1 MFKRLFDIIFS
12 LFGLIILLPFLL
24 IISVLIIFDSKGGIF
39 YLQSRV
45 GKGSVDF
52 SLFKFRTM
60 ITDADKL
67 GLLTV
72 GERDGRITRIGYYL
86 RKSKLDELPQLL
98 NVFIGDMSFVGPRPE
113 VRKYVDLYNPEQ
125 LKVLN
130 VKPGITDL
138 ASIKFINE
146 SEILASYDN
155 PEQAYIKEIMPLKLK
170 INLEYISK
178 ANIVSDIKIVFQTFM
193 KIILLANKIK

>member
-178 ANIVSDIKIVFQTFM
+178 ANIFTDIKIVFLTLM
-193 KIILLANKIK
+193 KIIFVGK

>member
-1 MFKRLFDIIFS
+1 MLKRLFDIIFS
-12 LFGLIILLPFLL
+12 LIGLIVLFPILFIISIL
-24 IISVLIIFDSKGGIF
+24 IIIDSKGGIF
-39 YLQSRV
+39 YFQKRV
-45 GKGSVDF
+45 GKGRKEF

-60 ITDADKL
+60 VSDADKK

-72 GERDGRITRIGYYL
+72 GSRDSRITRVGYYL

-113 VRKYVDLYNPEQ
+113 VRKYVDLYDNIQ
-125 LKVLN
+125 LQVLK

-146 SEILASYDN
+146 SEILAGYEN
-155 PEQAYIKEIMPLKLK
+155 PEEAYINEIMPAKLK
-170 INLEYISK
+170 INLDYISK
-178 ANIVSDIKIVFQTFM
+178 ANIFTDIKIIFQTIF
-193 KIILLANKIK
+193 KIL